1 MMREDKDAIVSFDIA
16 NEKFSILLM
25 SEFVGCYTEDSYR
38 VKLLVFNGSL
48 GPVVYPS
55 TYIAI
60 EP

>member
-1 MMREDKDAIVSFDIA
+1 MREDKDAIVSFDIA

-25 SEFVGCYTEDSYR
+25 SKFVGCYIEDPYR

-48 GPVVYPS
+48 GAIVYPS